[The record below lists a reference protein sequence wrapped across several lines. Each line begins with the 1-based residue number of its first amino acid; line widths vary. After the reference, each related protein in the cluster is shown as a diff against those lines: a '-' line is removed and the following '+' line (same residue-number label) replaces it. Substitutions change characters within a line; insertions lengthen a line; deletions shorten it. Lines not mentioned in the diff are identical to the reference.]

1 MFSEP
6 IFASTEEIQSRRYRG
21 FNPKFVRQVWEKRK
35 AESPPPAIAAATP
48 PPPPE
53 PVVIPL
59 TSKCVLR
66 EAARK
71 RRIEEL
77 ERQRIAGREKLI
89 RQSAH
94 KDARAVI
101 ARVALEMDVRI
112 EDLLGPRRSVKLVE
126 ARHKAMIAVALE
138 RPKLSLPQIGRL
150 FNRDHTTIIHALQKH
165 GVDRRSPTSSS

>member
-1 MFSEP
+1 MTYSEHL
-6 IFASTEEIQSRRYRG
+6 FTQDELNERRYRG
-21 FNPKFVRQVWEKRK
+21 FNPAFVQRVWAKRK
-35 AESPPPAIAAATP
+35 QASKPKPVEAAP
-48 PPPPE
+48 VPE

-59 TSKCVLR
+59 TSKCLLR
-66 EAARK
+66 EADRK

-77 ERQRIAGREKLI
+77 ERQRIAGRQKLI
-89 RQSAH
+89 QQTAQN
-94 KDARAVI
+94 DAKGVI
-101 ARVALEMDVRI
+101 ARIALEMDVRI

>member
-1 MFSEP
+1 MPESLHVYGPQEM
-6 IFASTEEIQSRRYRG
+6 AEKVYRG
-21 FNPKFVRQVWEKRK
+21 HNPNFVRRVWAKRK
-35 AESPPPAIAAATP
+35 QSPKPAPVVAA
-48 PPPPE
+48 PPPE

-59 TSKCVLR
+59 NSKCVLR

-165 GVDRRSPTSSS
+165 GVSRSPTSSS